1 MRTGGFT
8 PPTPGIG
15 MNVEVKDP
23 DMKIILS
30 RVCIVFTFKKDSL
43 LLFKDLFFQVYSY
56 EGKISFTSH
65 IPGEHIICLYS
76 NTTAWIGGT
85 QLVTI
90 SCFVYLN
97 YYLLFIYSNEYR
109 GFIWIFKLVT
119 RPLIM
124 LK

>member
-1 MRTGGFT
+1 MELFDTRTGGFT

-30 RVCIVFTFKKDSL
+30 RVRVSNDPFVACRNVFLNIFIL
-43 LLFKDLFFQVYSY
+43 QVYSY

-76 NTTAWIGGT
+76 NTTAWVGGT
-85 QLVTI
+85 QLVI
-90 SCFVYLN
+90 ILYFCVKF
-97 YYLLFIYSNEYR
+97 YSNWLY
-109 GFIWIFKLVT
+109 FVV
-119 RPLIM
+119 